1 MYACSKNLYAAY
13 IFAGI
18 FLVLSVLTRSHDG
31 ERRRLIL
38 GGDRQL
44 AFSFFFV
51 DPELISFEL
60 CYPNKGMLLI
70 SQAKY
75 VERAIREVFQQRKI
89 KDSLIGKTL
98 IWFSGKMINFEVGN
112 N

>member
-1 MYACSKNLYAAY
+1 MEIKK
-13 IFAGI
+13 
-18 FLVLSVLTRSHDG
+18 VLTRSHG

-51 DPELISFEL
+51 DPELISFEFEL
-60 CYPNKGMLLI
+60 WYPNKRMLLI
-70 SQAKY
+70 SRAKY
-75 VERAIREVFQQRKI
+75 VERAIREIFQQRKI

-98 IWFSGKMINFEVGN
+98 IRFSGEMINFEVGN